1 MGQVTAP
8 LLGGT
13 MSKKRNTL
21 TWDLVQDIING
32 KFDDKKDKEELSI
45 VYRLGDKIIRYT
57 PTKSGGAK
65 IHYFREVTYG
75 TKD

>member
-1 MGQVTAP
+1 
-8 LLGGT
+8 

-45 VYRLGDKIIRYT
+45 VYRLGNKIIRYV
-57 PTKSGGAK
+57 PNNKGSK
-65 IHYFREVTYG
+65 YYYYREVTNES
-75 TKD
+75 KD